1 MTCRRFRRYLPLLT
15 GGDLP
20 ARKAARAA
28 AHLERCPACRRER
41 DAWLRSRRAL
51 LAGMEA
57 SRMKWEEHEWE
68 RAVRAAAAPP
78 AGRRRSRRFRPLRPA
93 PALALAALAALIL
106 SVFLFGPGG
115 GPPEPGQGEET
126 GVRQDIVAVTLVS
139 RDTGLKVHWFFNRE
153 FELEE
158 NQP

>member
-41 DAWLRSRRAL
+41 DAWLRSRRDL
-51 LAGMEA
+51 LAGMKA
-57 SRMKWEEHEWE
+57 SRMKWEEREWE
-68 RAVRAAAAPP
+68 NVVRAATAPAAGSP
-78 AGRRRSRRFRPLRPA
+78 RSWRFRSLRPA

-115 GPPEPGQGEET
+115 APPEPGRSAET
-126 GVRQDIVAVTLVS
+126 GAGQDVVAVTLVS
-139 RDTGLKVHWFFNRE
+139 RDSGLKVHWFFNRE
-153 FELEE
+153 FDLEE
-158 NQP
+158 NQQ